1 MERWQQRSSEPLVGG
16 RAGGESSRQ
25 RRLAGGQSGG
35 GPGLE
40 LVGRAG
46 PLLGWPGRSGR
57 RHRAGTRARAGGA
70 GPGTR
75 TIHTIGNGYK
85 LF

>member
-1 MERWQQRSSEPLVGG
+1 MSQVGRGG
-16 RAGGESSRQ
+16 RS
-25 RRLAGGQSGG
+25 GGQSGG

-46 PLLGWPGRSGR
+46 PLLGWPGRIGR
-57 RHRAGTRARAGGA
+57 RHRAGTRARACGA

-75 TIHTIGNGYK
+75 TIHSLGNGCK
-85 LF
+85 LFRPMNLFTVMKI